1 MKKTSDIKCNI
12 TYVSCE
18 YSNICDRI
26 ESLPIFC
33 ERFDIIKKIKSCS
46 KRAIYNVIDKKNNQN
61 SIVKFIIK
69 HNISEHSTALLY
81 YIKQINNQYI
91 YKITEIGEA
100 GGFLI
105 IISKYIE
112 GKLFDEFTKT
122 ATSES
127 IIKVIKGIIQGLN
140 ILHSHNIQHVDIK
153 PSNIIVSNTFI
164 PTIIDFDLS
173 KIIKNDFIEDSIITG
188 TFPYIPRETFEEKK
202 YYLKSD
208 IWSLGV
214 TIIRSLYIDNFKPNS
229 HQSICVIES
238 PIKQKLR
245 KSIISNQLSNQLS
258 TPLKQL
264 STPSPSPSPSLSTSK
279 QKLRKSTTSNSIQ
292 MPISSQSQQFK
303 SNLPPLSPQINNKI
317 NSINSINSIY
327 DYYKNNRKFYEKYS
341 EFDMCILKDKLGEK
355 FCDILKTMVN
365 ININERPTTKM
376 LIEMLKDI

>member
-1 MKKTSDIKCNI
+1 MKKTSDIKRNKS
-12 TYVSCE
+12 YMSCE

-112 GKLFDEFTKT
+112 GQLFDEFTKT
-122 ATSES
+122 ATNES

-153 PSNIIVSNTFI
+153 PSNIIVSNKFI

-173 KIIKNDFIEDSIITG
+173 KVIKNDFIEDSIISG

-229 HQSICVIES
+229 QQSICIIES
-238 PIKQKLR
+238 PIRQNPKN
-245 KSIISNQLSNQLS
+245 IISI
-258 TPLKQL
+258 PLKQ
-264 STPSPSPSPSLSTSK
+264 SLIPIK
-279 QKLRKSTTSNSIQ
+279 IPRKNIISYQIPNSLQ
-292 MPISSQSQQFK
+292 ELK
-303 SNLPPLSPQINNKI
+303 SNLPPLSPLLPQINNKI
-317 NSINSINSIY
+317 NTINSINSINTINSINSIY
-327 DYYKNNRKFYEKYS
+327 DYYKNNKKFYEKYS
-341 EFDMCILKDKLGEK
+341 KFDIYILKDKLGKK